1 MYNNTMTSIVQEHPS
16 VVSKK
21 YILNANDRCDQCTAQ
36 ALVQVKGVNGELIFC
51 NHHYDKIMN
60 NPLSYQKMMQF
71 GIEFIDEREKL
82 TKQKPIGAI

>member
-16 VVSKK
+16 VISKK
-21 YILNANDRCDQCTAQ
+21 YILNANDRCDQCPAQ
-36 ALVQVKGVNGELIFC
+36 ALVKVKGLIGELTFC
-51 NHHYDKIMN
+51 NHHYEKIMN

-82 TKQKPIGAI
+82 VKNKTTGAI